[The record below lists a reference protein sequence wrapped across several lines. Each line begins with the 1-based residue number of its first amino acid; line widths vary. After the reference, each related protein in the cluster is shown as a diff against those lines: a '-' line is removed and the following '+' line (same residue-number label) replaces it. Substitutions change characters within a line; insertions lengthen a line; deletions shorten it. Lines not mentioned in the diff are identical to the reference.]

1 MYNWITLLNA
11 WNTALYYIII
21 NKLYINKNKFK
32 KQMFLPTFTIIII
45 ILKVHGLYTNIKYKT
60 VEKMQ
65 EAHIS
70 SIPSQL

>member
-1 MYNWITLLNA
+1 
-11 WNTALYYIII
+11 
-21 NKLYINKNKFK
+21 
-32 KQMFLPTFTIIII
+32 MFLPTFTIIII